1 MHVRGLPPEGE
12 VYLDCW
18 REASAFH
25 DSDGFS
31 NILSLPLFLFFFPFR
46 PTEAIG
52 TLWPLSRADGGVICE
67 MRQDPAAWK
76 KETEANI
83 MGIN

>member
-1 MHVRGLPPEGE
+1 MTAMVFET
-12 VYLDCW
+12 
-18 REASAFH
+18 F
-25 DSDGFS
+25 F
-31 NILSLPLFLFFFPFR
+31 LSLSLSFFFSFR
-46 PTEAIG
+46 STEAIG

-67 MRQDPAAWK
+67 MKQDRAAWK

>member
-1 MHVRGLPPEGE
+1 MTATFFQP
-12 VYLDCW
+12 
-18 REASAFH
+18 F
-25 DSDGFS
+25 F
-31 NILSLPLFLFFFPFR
+31 LSPSLSHSLSFFPFR

-52 TLWPLSRADGGVICE
+52 TLWPLSRAGGGVICE
-67 MRQDPAAWK
+67 MKQDQAAWK